1 MEDTLQARVC
11 TFLDVRSGLS
21 ARVWLDLGSDLCR
34 AHTAWVR
41 VRLLGPVSAETDG
54 VPLRLGSRKQRA
66 VFALLALQVNSPV
79 ALDRLVDELWHDEPP
94 AQATLSLQSYISRL
108 RRTISD
114 TQPEDQSKD
123 QPAPRILTRPPG
135 WVLIMPAENVD
146 AVRFI
151 DLAREGSALLEG
163 ADVASGA
170 AKLREGLALWTGD
183 ALADLD
189 DMPFAVAEKA
199 RLQDLRVSATESLL
213 WAELDLGRP
222 AEVVEMARHAVSE
235 NPYREHAWCALMLA
249 LYRLGRQSEALE
261 VAHDLREILA
271 DGLGLD
277 PSPEAR
283 LLQEQILT
291 QAPELDQRARVP
303 RLTPAGVG
311 LVETAP
317 EPDGPVAAGFVGR
330 RDVCEALDRVVVD
343 ATSGRGRFVV
353 VDGPA
358 GMGKSAVLHQLSVA
372 LQASGVLVLR
382 GGGVSAGAMPA
393 LWPWV
398 SMLRQLVAA
407 DREVTEAARTGGS
420 AAALALLDPSV
431 ATTPGSAGS
440 ASETDP
446 LLARTR
452 LYRAV
457 VDLLGRA
464 HLARP
469 LALLVDDA
477 HWLDPDTLG
486 LLALAADEFLPV
498 GVVVAVALR
507 ADESPAVSDEIDAV
521 AARHHART
529 MKIALTGL
537 RTADVEQLVRR
548 TNPDNTPD
556 DALAPALVARTGGN
570 PFFVTELLRLLT
582 SERSLD
588 VASVETVLPHEVRDV
603 LRRRIDRLP
612 DRTRSLLNVVAL
624 LNRPAEIPLLTG
636 VTGLSDESALD
647 DAEAAVASSL
657 LVEDPASGG
666 FLLSH
671 DLVRQTLEELL
682 SANRLARMH
691 ARIAEVMQAEEQQ
704 SKAMLPEVVVE
715 IARHLVLAESVV
727 GANAAIPYLIA
738 VADDARSRASFHLAE
753 QALRT
758 ALELAARV
766 SDPARRTVL
775 QFELRTR
782 LVLQSNV
789 ISGPPGSR
797 IFGQDDEP
805 IDQGANSLAET
816 DPLAWWGAQVV
827 RFVEGSS
834 GQALELAEQA
844 LARELPDSIKAMV
857 LHVAAICH
865 FATGRFESA
874 DQQFGRS
881 EELAEQVRQR
891 SLDTADPWLVPLRVS
906 TPTMRSMNAVLV
918 EDWSGAEAHLNRARD
933 RARSDPNELVVVEH
947 FAGWEAAVRGDA
959 VTAMHHASA
968 ALELGQQLGDTP
980 YLRLSRIVVGW
991 ATAIEGDERGADTA
1005 RVAYAECK
1013 ALSLRFLAA
1022 VHLLLCAEACAHHGN
1037 LQDARALVL
1046 ESRSMAQL
1054 TGEKTVNNRLE
1065 RVARQILRDAQ
1076 DRSR

>member
-1 MEDTLQARVC
+1 M
-11 TFLDVRSGLS
+11 
-21 ARVWLDLGSDLCR
+21 
-34 AHTAWVR
+34 
-41 VRLLGPVSAETDG
+41 RLLGPVSAEADG
-54 VPLRLGSRKQRA
+54 VRLRLGSRKQRA

-114 TQPEDQSKD
+114 AHPEDESDDQS
-123 QPAPRILTRPPG
+123 APRILTRPPG
-135 WVLIMPAENVD
+135 WALMMPAEHVD
-146 AVRFI
+146 AVRFV
-151 DLAREGSALLEG
+151 DLAREGSSLLEE
-163 ADVASGA
+163 AEVALGA
-170 AKLREGLALWTGD
+170 AKLREALALWTGD

-189 DMPFAVAEKA
+189 DMPFAVGEKA
-199 RLQDLRVSATESLL
+199 RLQDLRVSTTESLL
-213 WAELDLGRP
+213 WAELDLGQP
-222 AEVVEMARHAVSE
+222 AKVAEMARHAVSE

-249 LYRLGRQSEALE
+249 LYRLGRQGEALE
-261 VAHDLREILA
+261 VAHDLRETLA

-291 QAPELDQRARVP
+291 QAPELDHRARVP
-303 RLTPAGVG
+303 RLTAAALG
-311 LVETAP
+311 LVETTP
-317 EPDGPVAAGFVGR
+317 EFDERVSAGFVGR
-330 RDVCEALDRVVVD
+330 HDVSEALDRVAMA
-343 ATSGRGRFVV
+343 ATSGQGRFVV

-358 GMGKSAVLHQLSVA
+358 GMGKSAVLHQMTSK
-372 LQASGVLVLR
+372 LQASGGLVLW
-382 GGGVSAGAMPA
+382 GGGVSAGASPA

-398 SMLRQLVAA
+398 SILRQLVAA
-407 DREVTEAARTGGS
+407 DPEVTEAARTGGA

-431 ATTPGSAGS
+431 ATTRQGEGSAP
-440 ASETDP
+440 EPDP
-446 LLARTR
+446 VLARTR

-457 VDLLGRA
+457 VDLLGQA
-464 HLARP
+464 HRARP

-486 LLALAADEFLPV
+486 LLALAADELVPH

-507 ADESPAVSDEIDAV
+507 ADEVPEVSAEIDAV
-521 AARHHART
+521 AARHHAR
-529 MKIALTGL
+529 AVRLPLTGL
-537 RTADVEQLVRR
+537 TTADVEELIRQ
-548 TNPDNTPD
+548 TNPE
-556 DALAPALVARTGGN
+556 AAHAQLAPALVARTGGN

-588 VASVETVLPHEVRDV
+588 AASVNTVLPHQVRDV

-612 DRTRSLLNVVAL
+612 DRTQSLLNVVAL
-624 LNRPAEIPLLTG
+624 LNRPAEIALLTG
-636 VTGLSDESALD
+636 VTGLSDEAALD

-657 LVEDPASGG
+657 LIEDPASGG

-671 DLVRQTLEELL
+671 DLVRQTLEEML
-682 SANRLARMH
+682 SANRLTRMH

-704 SKAMLPEVVVE
+704 SPTMLPEVVVE
-715 IARHLVLAESVV
+715 IARHLVLAEPIV

-766 SDPARRTVL
+766 SDPTRRTVL

-805 IDQGANSLAET
+805 MDQGEISLAET

-827 RFVEGSS
+827 RFVEGRS
-834 GQALELAEQA
+834 GQALELAEHA

-891 SLDTADPWLVPLRVS
+891 TLDTPDPWLVPLRVS

-918 EDWSGAEAHLNRARD
+918 EDWGGAEAHLNRARD

-959 VTAMHHASA
+959 GSAMHHASA
-968 ALELGQQLGDTP
+968 ALELGRQLGDTP
-980 YLRLSRIVVGW
+980 YLPLSRIVVGW
-991 ATAIEGDERGADTA
+991 ATAMDGDERGADTA
-1005 RVAYAECK
+1005 RAAYAECK
-1013 ALSLRFLAA
+1013 ALSLRFLSV
-1022 VHLLLCAEACAHHGN
+1022 VHLLLCAEACAHHGQ
-1037 LQDARALVL
+1037 LEHARALVL

-1054 TGEKTVNNRLE
+1054 TGERTVNHRLE
-1065 RVARQILRDAQ
+1065 QVARQILRDAQ
-1076 DRSR
+1076 DRSH

>member
-1 MEDTLQARVC
+1 M
-11 TFLDVRSGLS
+11 
-21 ARVWLDLGSDLCR
+21 
-34 AHTAWVR
+34 
-41 VRLLGPVSAETDG
+41 RLLGPVSAEADG
-54 VPLRLGSRKQRA
+54 VRLRLGSRKQRA

-114 TQPEDQSKD
+114 AQPEDESNDQSS
-123 QPAPRILTRPPG
+123 PRILTRPPG
-135 WVLIMPAENVD
+135 WALMMPAEHVD
-146 AVRFI
+146 AVRFVH
-151 DLAREGSALLEG
+151 LAREGSSLLEE
-163 ADVASGA
+163 AEVASGA
-170 AKLREGLALWTGD
+170 AKLREALALWTGD

-189 DMPFAVAEKA
+189 DMPFAVGEKA
-199 RLQDLRVSATESLL
+199 RLQDLRISTTESLL
-213 WAELDLGRP
+213 WAELDLGQP
-222 AEVVEMARHAVSE
+222 AKVAELARHAVSE

-249 LYRLGRQSEALE
+249 LYRLGRQGEALE
-261 VAHDLREILA
+261 VAHDLRETLA

-291 QAPELDQRARVP
+291 QAPDLDHRARVP
-303 RLTPAGVG
+303 RLTAAGLG
-311 LVETAP
+311 LVETTP
-317 EPDGPVAAGFVGR
+317 ELDERVSAGFVGR
-330 RDVCEALDRVVVD
+330 HDVSEALDRVTMA
-343 ATSGRGRFVV
+343 ATSGQGRFVV

-358 GMGKSAVLHQLSVA
+358 GMGKSAVLHEMTSK
-372 LQASGVLVLR
+372 LQASGGLVLW
-382 GGGVSAGAMPA
+382 GGGVSAGASPA

-398 SMLRQLVAA
+398 SILRQLVAA
-407 DREVTEAARTGGS
+407 DPEVTEAARTGGA

-431 ATTPGSAGS
+431 ATTPQGEGSAP
-440 ASETDP
+440 EPDP
-446 LLARTR
+446 VLARTR

-457 VDLLGRA
+457 VDLLGQA
-464 HLARP
+464 HRARP

-486 LLALAADEFLPV
+486 LLALASDELVPH

-507 ADESPAVSDEIDAV
+507 ADEVPEVSAEIDSV
-521 AARHHART
+521 AARHHAR
-529 MKIALTGL
+529 AVRLPLTGL
-537 RTADVEQLVRR
+537 TTADVEELIRQ
-548 TNPDNTPD
+548 TNPE
-556 DALAPALVARTGGN
+556 AAHAQLAPALVARTGGN

-588 VASVETVLPHEVRDV
+588 AASVNTVLPHQVRDV

-612 DRTRSLLNVVAL
+612 DRTQSLLNVVAL
-624 LNRPAEIPLLTG
+624 LNRPAEIALLTG
-636 VTGLSDESALD
+636 VTGLSDEAALD

-657 LVEDPASGG
+657 LIEDPASGG

-671 DLVRQTLEELL
+671 DLVRQTLEEML
-682 SANRLARMH
+682 SANRLTRMH

-704 SKAMLPEVVVE
+704 SPTMLPEVVVE
-715 IARHLVLAESVV
+715 IARHLVLAESIV

-766 SDPARRTVL
+766 ADPTRRTVL

-805 IDQGANSLAET
+805 MDQGEISLAET

-827 RFVEGSS
+827 RFVEGRSV
-834 GQALELAEQA
+834 QALEVAEQA

-891 SLDTADPWLVPLRVS
+891 TLDTPDPWLVPLRVS

-918 EDWSGAEAHLNRARD
+918 GDWAGAEAHLNRARH

-959 VTAMHHASA
+959 GSAMHHASA
-968 ALELGQQLGDTP
+968 ALELGGQLGDTP
-980 YLRLSRIVVGW
+980 YLPLSRIVVGW
-991 ATAIEGDERGADTA
+991 ATAMDGDEKGADTA
-1005 RVAYAECK
+1005 RAAYAECK
-1013 ALSLRFLAA
+1013 ALSLRFLAV
-1022 VHLLLCAEACAHHGN
+1022 VHLLLCAEACAHHGQ
-1037 LQDARALVL
+1037 LRHARALVL
-1046 ESRSMAQL
+1046 ESRSMAQR
-1054 TGEKTVNNRLE
+1054 TGERTVNQRLE
-1065 RVARQILRDAQ
+1065 QVARQILHDAQ
-1076 DRSR
+1076 DRSP

>member
-1 MEDTLQARVC
+1 
-11 TFLDVRSGLS
+11 
-21 ARVWLDLGSDLCR
+21 
-34 AHTAWVR
+34 
-41 VRLLGPVSAETDG
+41 VRLLGPVSADLDG
-54 VPLRLGSRKQRA
+54 VRLRLGSRKQRA

-94 AQATLSLQSYISRL
+94 ARATLSLQSYISRL

-114 TQPEDQSKD
+114 AQPEDQPGEESAD
-123 QPAPRILTRPPG
+123 RSAPRILTRPPG
-135 WVLIMPAENVD
+135 WALMMPAEDVD
-146 AVRFI
+146 AVRFVE
-151 DLAREGSALLEG
+151 LAREGSSLLEE
-163 ADVASGA
+163 AEVASGA
-170 AKLREGLALWTGD
+170 AKLRAALELWAGD
-183 ALADLD
+183 PLADLD
-189 DMPFAVAEKA
+189 DMPFAVGQKA
-199 RLQDLRVSATESLL
+199 RLQDLRVSTIESLL
-213 WAELDLGRP
+213 WAELDLGR
-222 AEVVEMARHAVSE
+222 AAGVAEMARHAVSE

-249 LYRLGRQSEALE
+249 LYRLGRQREALE

-291 QAPELDQRARVP
+291 QDPALDHQSHV
-303 RLTPAGVG
+303 RLNPLRRPG
-311 LVETAP
+311 LLEAVSER
-317 EPDGPVAAGFVGR
+317 EVSVSAGFVGR
-330 RDVCEALDRVVVD
+330 RDVSEALDQMATD
-343 ATSGRGRFVV
+343 AASGHGRFVV

-358 GMGKSAVLHQLSVA
+358 GMGKSAVLDELTVG
-372 LQASGVLVLR
+372 LQASGALVLR
-382 GGGVSAGAMPA
+382 GGGVSAGASPA

-398 SMLRQLVAA
+398 SILRQLVAA
-407 DREVTEAARTGGS
+407 DPEVTGAARTGGS

-431 ATTPGSAGS
+431 ATTSQREGI

-457 VDLLGRA
+457 VDLLGQA
-464 HLARP
+464 HRGRP
-469 LALLVDDA
+469 LALLIDDA

-486 LLALAADEFLPV
+486 LLALAADELVPQ
-498 GVVVAVALR
+498 GVIVAVALR
-507 ADESPAVSDEIDAV
+507 ANEAPEVSDEIDAV

-529 MKIALTGL
+529 MRFPLTGL
-537 RTADVEQLVRR
+537 TTADVEELTRR
-548 TNPDNTPD
+548 INPE
-556 DALAPALVARTGGN
+556 AAHGLLAPALVARTGGN

-582 SERSLD
+582 SERRVD
-588 VASVETVLPHEVRDV
+588 VASVNTVLPHEVRDV

-612 DRTRSLLNVVAL
+612 DRTQSLLNVVAL
-624 LNRPAEIPLLTG
+624 LNRPAEIPLLAG
-636 VTGLSDESALD
+636 VTGLSDEAALD

-657 LVEDPASGG
+657 LIEDPVSGG
-666 FLLSH
+666 FFLSH
-671 DLVRQTLEELL
+671 DLVRQTLEEAL
-682 SANRLARMH
+682 SATRLARMH

-704 SKAMLPEVVVE
+704 SPTMLPEVVVE

-738 VADDARSRASFHLAE
+738 VADDARSRSAFHLAE
-753 QALRT
+753 RALRR
-758 ALELAARV
+758 ALELSARV
-766 SDPARRTVL
+766 ADPARRTVL

-789 ISGPPGSR
+789 LSGAPDSR

-805 IDQGANSLAET
+805 IDQGAISLAET

-827 RFVEGSS
+827 RFVEGRS
-834 GQALELAEQA
+834 GQALEVAEQA
-844 LARELPDSIKAMV
+844 LARELPESIKAMV

-865 FATGRFESA
+865 FATGNFATA
-874 DQQFGRS
+874 DQQFSCS
-881 EELAEQVRQR
+881 EELAEQVRHR
-891 SLDTADPWLVPLRVS
+891 TLANHDPWLVPLGVS

-918 EDWSGAEAHLNRARD
+918 EDWAGAEAHLGRARD

-959 VTAMHHASA
+959 DTARHHASA

-991 ATAIEGDERGADTA
+991 AAAMNGEAKGAGAA
-1005 RVAYAECK
+1005 RAAYAECK
-1013 ALSLRFLAA
+1013 ALSLRFLSP
-1022 VHLLLCAEACAHHGN
+1022 VHLLLCAEASAHHSH

-1054 TGEKTVNNRLE
+1054 TGENTVNRRLE
-1065 RVARQILRDAQ
+1065 LVARQILHDAKH
-1076 DRSR
+1076 RLH

>member
-1 MEDTLQARVC
+1 
-11 TFLDVRSGLS
+11 
-21 ARVWLDLGSDLCR
+21 
-34 AHTAWVR
+34 
-41 VRLLGPVSAETDG
+41 VRLLGPVSAEADG
-54 VPLRLGSRKQRA
+54 VRLRLGSRKQRA
-66 VFALLALQVNSPV
+66 VFALLALQVNRPV

-114 TQPEDQSKD
+114 TQPQEQSEDHSED
-123 QPAPRILTRPPG
+123 RAEDRAEDRSAPRILTRPPG
-135 WVLIMPAENVD
+135 WALMMPAEHVD
-146 AVRFI
+146 AVRFVE
-151 DLAREGSALLEG
+151 LAREGSSLLED
-163 ADVASGA
+163 AEVASGA
-170 AKLREGLALWTGD
+170 VRLREALALWSGD

-189 DMPFAVAEKA
+189 DMPFAVGEKA
-199 RLQDLRVSATESLL
+199 RLQDLRVSAIESLL

-222 AEVVEMARHAVSE
+222 GEVVEMARHAVSE
-235 NPYREHAWCALMLA
+235 NPYRERAWCALMLA
-249 LYRLGRQSEALE
+249 LYRLGRQSEAL
-261 VAHDLREILA
+261 AAARDLREILA
-271 DGLGLD
+271 DGLGLH

-283 LLQEQILT
+283 LLQEEILT
-291 QAPELDQRARVP
+291 QDPALDHQAHVRLHLAHPGLLEAVCEPEVS
-303 RLTPAGVG
+303 
-311 LVETAP
+311 
-317 EPDGPVAAGFVGR
+317 VATGFVGR
-330 RDVCEALDRVVVD
+330 HDVSEALDRVAMD
-343 ATSGRGRFVV
+343 STSGRGRFVV

-358 GMGKSAVLHQLSVA
+358 GMGKSAVLHELTAKVR
-372 LQASGVLVLR
+372 ASGGLVLR
-382 GGGVSAGAMPA
+382 GGGISAGASPA

-398 SMLRQLVAA
+398 SILRQLVAA
-407 DREVTEAARTGGS
+407 DPGVTEAARTGGS

-431 ATTPGSAGS
+431 ATNPQSEGITSAP
-440 ASETDP
+440 EP
-446 LLARTR
+446 VLARTR

-457 VDLLGRA
+457 VDLLGQA
-464 HLARP
+464 HRARP

-486 LLALAADEFLPV
+486 LLALAADELVPQ

-507 ADESPAVSDEIDAV
+507 ADEVPEVSDQIDAV

-529 MKIALTGL
+529 VSLRLTGL
-537 RTADVEQLVRR
+537 TTADVEELIRS
-548 TNPDNTPD
+548 TNPE
-556 DALAPALVARTGGN
+556 AAHGLLAPTFVARTGGN

-612 DRTRSLLNVVAL
+612 DRTQSLLNVVAL
-624 LNRPAEIPLLTG
+624 LNRPAKVPLLAG
-636 VTGLSDESALD
+636 VTGLSDEAALD
-647 DAEAAVASSL
+647 DAEAALASSL
-657 LVEDPASGG
+657 LIEDPASSG

-671 DLVRQTLEELL
+671 DLVRQTLEETL
-682 SANRLARMH
+682 SVNRLARMH
-691 ARIAEVMQAEEQQ
+691 ARIAEVMQAEERQ
-704 SKAMLPEVVVE
+704 SPSMLPEVVVE

-738 VADDARSRASFHLAE
+738 VADDARSRAAFHLAE
-753 QALRT
+753 RALRT
-758 ALELAARV
+758 ALELSARV
-766 SDPARRTVL
+766 ADPARRTVL

-789 ISGPPGSR
+789 ISGSPDSR

-805 IDQGANSLAET
+805 IDQGAISLAET

-827 RFVEGSS
+827 RLVEGRS

-844 LARELPDSIKAMV
+844 LARVLPDSIKAMV

-891 SLDTADPWLVPLRVS
+891 TLDTPDPWLVPLRAS
-906 TPTMRSMNAVLV
+906 TPTLRSLNAVLV
-918 EDWSGAEAHLNRARD
+918 EDWAGAETHLNRARD

-947 FAGWEAAVRGDA
+947 FAGWEAAVCGDA
-959 VTAMHHASA
+959 GTAMHHASA
-968 ALELGQQLGDTP
+968 ALELARQLGDSP

-991 ATAIEGDERGADTA
+991 ATAMNGDERGADTA
-1005 RVAYAECK
+1005 RAAYAECK
-1013 ALSLRFLAA
+1013 ALSLRFLSP
-1022 VHLLLCAEACAHHGN
+1022 VHLLLCAEACAHHSR

-1046 ESRSMAQL
+1046 ESRSMAKL
-1054 TGEKTVNNRLE
+1054 TGERTVNHRLQQ
-1065 RVARQILRDAQ
+1065 VAAQILREDDSSARP
-1076 DRSR
+1076 DIHHSVRAAE

>member
-1 MEDTLQARVC
+1 M
-11 TFLDVRSGLS
+11 
-21 ARVWLDLGSDLCR
+21 
-34 AHTAWVR
+34 R
-41 VRLLGPVSAETDG
+41 VRLLGPVSAETHG

-66 VFALLALQVNSPV
+66 VFALLALQVNTPV

-108 RRTISD
+108 RRTMSD
-114 TQPEDQSKD
+114 AQPEDQSAQQLAD
-123 QPAPRILTRPPG
+123 QSVPRILTRPPG
-135 WVLIMPAENVD
+135 WALMMPADHVD
-146 AVRFI
+146 AVRFV
-151 DLAREGSALLEG
+151 DLAREGSSLLEKAEVARG
-163 ADVASGA
+163 AV
-170 AKLREGLALWTGD
+170 KLHEALALWTGA

-189 DMPFAVAEKA
+189 NMPFAVGEKA
-199 RLQDLRVSATESLL
+199 RLEELRVSAMESLL

-222 AEVVEMARHAVSE
+222 AGVVEMARRAVSE
-235 NPYREHAWCALMLA
+235 NPYRERAWCALMLA

-261 VAHDLREILA
+261 VAHDLREVLA

-291 QAPELDQRARVP
+291 QDPALDHQAHVRLNPAHPGLLEAVSEPEVSVAP
-303 RLTPAGVG
+303 G
-311 LVETAP
+311 LV
-317 EPDGPVAAGFVGR
+317 GR
-330 RDVCEALDRVVVD
+330 HDVSEALDWVAMD
-343 ATSGRGRFVV
+343 ATNGHGRFVV

-358 GMGKSAVLHQLSVA
+358 GMGKSAVLHELSAKVR
-372 LQASGVLVLR
+372 ASGGLVLG
-382 GGGVSAGAMPA
+382 GGGVSAGASPA

-398 SMLRQLVAA
+398 SILRQLVAA
-407 DREVTEAARTGGS
+407 DPEVTEAARTGRS

-431 ATTPGSAGS
+431 ATSPQ
-440 ASETDP
+440 SEGIAPEPDP
-446 LLARTR
+446 ALARTR

-464 HLARP
+464 HRARP
-469 LALLVDDA
+469 LTLLVDDA

-486 LLALAADEFLPV
+486 LLALAADELVPQ

-507 ADESPAVSDEIDAV
+507 ADEVPEVSDEIDAV
-521 AARHHART
+521 AARHRADTVRLP
-529 MKIALTGL
+529 LTGL
-537 RTADVEQLVRR
+537 TAADVEELVRR
-548 TNPDNTPD
+548 TNPDSAD

-588 VASVETVLPHEVRDV
+588 VPSVNTVLPHQVRDV

-612 DRTRSLLNVVAL
+612 DRTQSLLNVVAL
-624 LNRPAEIPLLTG
+624 LNRPAKVPLLTG
-636 VTGLSDESALD
+636 VTGLSDEAALD

-657 LVEDPASGG
+657 LIEDPASGG

-671 DLVRQTLEELL
+671 DLVRQTLEEAL
-682 SANRLARMH
+682 SAARLARMH
-691 ARIAEVMQAEEQQ
+691 ARIAEVMQAEEKQ
-704 SKAMLPEVVVE
+704 SPTMLPEVVVE
-715 IARHLVLAESVV
+715 IARHLILAESVV

-738 VADDARSRASFHLAE
+738 VADDARSRAAFHLAE
-753 QALRT
+753 RALRT
-758 ALELAARV
+758 ALELSARV
-766 SDPARRTVL
+766 ADPARRTVL

-805 IDQGANSLAET
+805 IDQGAISLAET

-827 RFVEGSS
+827 RFVEGRS

-891 SLDTADPWLVPLRVS
+891 TLDPPDPWLVPLRVS
-906 TPTMRSMNAVLV
+906 TPTLRSMNAVLV
-918 EDWSGAEAHLNRARD
+918 EDWAGAEAHLNRARD

-959 VTAMHHASA
+959 GTAMHHASA
-968 ALELGQQLGDTP
+968 ALELGQQLGDTA
-980 YLRLSRIVVGW
+980 YLPLSRIVVGW
-991 ATAIEGDERGADTA
+991 ATAMDGDERGADTA
-1005 RVAYAECK
+1005 RAAYAECK
-1013 ALSLRFLAA
+1013 ALSLRFLSP
-1022 VHLLLCAEACAHHGN
+1022 VHLLLCAEACAHHSH

-1054 TGEKTVNNRLE
+1054 TGEKTVNHRLE
-1065 RVARQILRDAQ
+1065 QVARQILRDA
-1076 DRSR
+1076 